1 MEDKRE
7 KYCAAILRN
16 FSLGLS
22 SSAEDE
28 GEGRVSASIAEP
40 AEWRRWERSCARGMR
55 LIDWL
60 GGRTMEERKWAPCQ
74 SH

>member
-22 SSAEDE
+22 VSAEEE
-28 GEGRVSASIAEP
+28 GDGGRVRASIAEP
-40 AEWRRWERSCARGMR
+40 AELRRWERSCARGMR
-55 LIDWL
+55 LIDRL
-60 GGRTMEERKWAPCQ
+60 GGRA
-74 SH
+74 